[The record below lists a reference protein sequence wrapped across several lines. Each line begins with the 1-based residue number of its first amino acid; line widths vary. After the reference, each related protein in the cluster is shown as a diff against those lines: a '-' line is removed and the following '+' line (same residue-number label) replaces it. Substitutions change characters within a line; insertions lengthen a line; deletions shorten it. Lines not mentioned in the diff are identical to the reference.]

1 MVCTCCNADSALRWR
16 VGAMKGGK
24 YGMSALCRWVVT
36 GLGLVGFFHQA
47 MIFEVYGAAAL
58 GWFCSL
64 FQGWVS
70 FPLGLKMAVLA
81 CPSVVGSFVPLRSVC
96 SALCL
101 RAEAG
106 IAARRPPHF
115 LCFAK
120 ESKQRK
126 ATRSQGHFVVPCAA
140 RARWGLA
147 KLAALK
153 QTRALI
159 HLSLRCSALPH
170 GKGGIGCGRAC
181 EGTDEISTGGAS
193 SGAGGPVLIVL
204 SRALAPHRAAKQ
216 PPSVPAPTLPSGTAS
231 SADLGGKRARVCL
244 SAASLA
250 RPRPS

>member
-126 ATRSQGHFVVPCAA
+126 ATR
-140 RARWGLA
+140 RARP
-147 KLAALK
+147 AA
-153 QTRALI
+153 QGP
-159 HLSLRCSALPH
+159 LRCSTWA
-170 GKGGIGCGRAC
+170 GSQIGRAH
-181 EGTDEISTGGAS
+181 
-193 SGAGGPVLIVL
+193 V
-204 SRALAPHRAAKQ
+204 
-216 PPSVPAPTLPSGTAS
+216 
-231 SADLGGKRARVCL
+231 
-244 SAASLA
+244 
-250 RPRPS
+250 